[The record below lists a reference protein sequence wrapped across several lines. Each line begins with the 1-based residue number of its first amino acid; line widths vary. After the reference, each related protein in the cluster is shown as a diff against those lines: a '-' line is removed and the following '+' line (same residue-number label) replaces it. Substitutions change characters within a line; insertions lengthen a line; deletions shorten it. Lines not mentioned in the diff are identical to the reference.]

1 MKFFIQGP
9 PPWKDDHLYHIV
21 NTHHLKAAKKFR
33 KMTKEERKLEAIKK
47 LSDLDKE
54 DNFTILNERLDNV
67 LLTGLKASM
76 TSVVELEGA

>member
-1 MKFFIQGP
+1 M
-9 PPWKDDHLYHIV
+9 
-21 NTHHLKAAKKFR
+21 KAAEKFR

-67 LLTGLKASM
+67 LLTGLKASL
-76 TSVVELEGA
+76 TSVVDLEGA

>member
-1 MKFFIQGP
+1 M
-9 PPWKDDHLYHIV
+9 
-21 NTHHLKAAKKFR
+21 KAAEKFR

-67 LLTGLKASM
+67 LLTGLKASV
-76 TSVVELEGA
+76 TSFVELEGA

>member
-1 MKFFIQGP
+1 M
-9 PPWKDDHLYHIV
+9 
-21 NTHHLKAAKKFR
+21 NTHHLKAAEKFR

-67 LLTGLKASM
+67 LLTGLKASL
-76 TSVVELEGA
+76 TSVVELEGALLM